1 MTKEPPSPASRVE
14 TASQH
19 SVLLCDYME
28 QIAPTD
34 NLPQH
39 DLRPVLLGLFGEVGS
54 VMATAKKL
62 HREKEAYAGYQSA
75 VVEEFGDALWY
86 FTALCRR
93 LDYGIDDIFSRAAS
107 GESYGDIVAASD
119 LVDGPLA
126 RILAANDLPPLDEI
140 LLRLGATTAAL
151 LAITGSDQENQSLL
165 HAFAVQYLQAVQT
178 ARVPFAQI
186 VRTNTVKAR
195 GRFLEP
201 DAAGLPTFDSAFP
214 EEERLPEHF
223 EIKITQRKSGQSYL
237 QLNGV
242 FIGYPL
248 TDNILDPDGYRF
260 HDVFHFAHAAILH
273 WSPTFRALIKQK
285 RKSDPKYD
293 EVQDG
298 GRAIVVEEG
307 LTAWIF
313 SCAKDLNFFEGQ
325 QSLSLDLLKTVHR
338 FVRGYEVEA
347 CPLKLW
353 EHAIL
358 EGYKVFRHVRQN
370 HGGIIVGDRTA
381 RTVSFKP
388 IAETRP

>member
-1 MTKEPPSPASRVE
+1 MTKEPTSQASRAE
-14 TASQH
+14 TASQR
-19 SVLLCDYME
+19 SALLRDYMQ
-28 QIAPTD
+28 QIEPTD
-34 NLPQH
+34 NLPQD

-54 VMATAKKL
+54 VMATAKKR
-62 HREKEAYAGYQSA
+62 HREKQAYAGYENA

-93 LDYGIDDIFSRAAS
+93 LDNGIDEIFSRTAS
-107 GESYGDIVAASD
+107 SEGYEDMVAASD
-119 LVDGPLA
+119 LVDGA
-126 RILAANDLPPLDEI
+126 VSRISAANDLPPLDDI
-140 LLRLGATTAAL
+140 LFRLGEAAAAL
-151 LAITGSDQENQSLL
+151 LPIRRRDEQAQLLL
-165 HAFAVQYLQAVQT
+165 HTFADQYLQAVQT

-186 VRTNTVKAR
+186 VRKNADKAR

-201 DAAGLPTFDSAFP
+201 DYATLPTFDSNFP

-223 EIKITQRKSGQSYL
+223 EIRITQRKSGQSYL
-237 QLNGV
+237 QWNGV
-242 FIGYPL
+242 FVGDPL

-293 EVQDG
+293 EAQDG

-313 SCAKDLNFFEGQ
+313 SCAKDLSFFEGQ
-325 QSLSLDLLKTVHR
+325 ENLSFDLLKTVNQ

-358 EGYKVFRHVRQN
+358 QGYKVFRKVRDN
-370 HGGIIVGDRTA
+370 NGGIVVGDRNA
-381 RTVSFKP
+381 RSITYKP
-388 IAETRP
+388 IQGVGS

>member
-1 MTKEPPSPASRVE
+1 
-14 TASQH
+14 
-19 SVLLCDYME
+19 
-28 QIAPTD
+28 
-34 NLPQH
+34 
-39 DLRPVLLGLFGEVGS
+39 
-54 VMATAKKL
+54 MATAKKL
-62 HREKEAYAGYQSA
+62 HREKEAYAGYQHA
-75 VVEEFGDALWY
+75 VVEEFGDTLWY
-86 FTALCRR
+86 FTSLCRR

-107 GESYGDIVAASD
+107 GEGYDDMVAASD
-119 LVDGPLA
+119 LVDGPLS
-126 RILAANDLPPLDEI
+126 RISVANDLPPLDEI
-140 LLRLGATTAAL
+140 LLRLGDAAAAL
-151 LAITGSDQENQSLL
+151 LQITGPDKQNQPLL

-186 VRTNTVKAR
+186 VRTNTDKAR

-201 DAAGLPTFDSAFP
+201 DFANLPTFDSAFP
-214 EEERLPEHF
+214 QEERLPEHF

-237 QLNGV
+237 QWNGV
-242 FIGYPL
+242 FVGDPL

-293 EVQDG
+293 EAQDG

-313 SCAKDLNFFEGQ
+313 SCAKDLNFFEGHQ
-325 QSLSLDLLKTVHR
+325 RLSFDLLKTVSQ

-358 EGYKVFRHVRQN
+358 EGYKVYRQVREN
-370 HGGIIVGDRTA
+370 YGGIVVGDRGT
-381 RTVSFKP
+381 RTITYEP
-388 IAETRP
+388 IAGD